1 MVVPIYN
8 DQEVIS
14 ELLRRL
20 SAVLEQI
27 VNDYEIILVD
37 DGSRDQSWEI
47 MQAERAN
54 YAHLRIAHLS
64 RNFGQQNAIA
74 AGLSLTTKELIV
86 LMDSDLQDRPED
98 IPVLIDALL
107 ANEQAT
113 MAIAQ
118 WEERKDSRMKI
129 AVSRLFQRVS
139 NSITDIHTMPRLG
152 NVIFKNG
159 FDGKHKIMAAVT
171 PLRMVCQNQFNFAFK
186 NAENTI
192 TIRHVQNAEKK
203 LEEARETL
211 KLSADYMQELNI
223 MAERFAGLQMSK
235 TMIDKVIDHLFP
247 IPNDTAINPMKR
259 KSLEDRRE
267 AFKKAYN
274 QDDNG
279 NFRGTAWGL
288 VNAYTDMMTHKEPA
302 GNRSDRYEGKFVTT
316 TFKVTMNPIINA
328 IEMVA

>member
-1 MVVPIYN
+1 MKYTNSLSVVVPIYN

-27 VNDYEIILVD
+27 VKDYEIILVD

-152 NVIFKNG
+152 IFRVMKKSVVDELRNFPERTATAVSLLYFIGSKYVAVPLKRDARFAGKSGYNLSKMLALTFARILSFSMFPIRIVTYMGALLCVGSMIAALALVIYKLVGNVVAG
-159 FDGKHKIMAAVT
+159 WTSM
-171 PLRMVCQNQFNFAFK
+171 MVLMLFLFGLNFAFLGVLG
-186 NAENTI
+186 EYI
-192 TIRHVQNAEKK
+192 GRIF
-203 LEEARETL
+203 LETKQR
-211 KLSADYMQELNI
+211 
-223 MAERFAGLQMSK
+223 
-235 TMIDKVIDHLFP
+235 
-247 IPNDTAINPMKR
+247 PN
-259 KSLEDRRE
+259 
-267 AFKKAYN
+267 Y
-274 QDDNG
+274 
-279 NFRGTAWGL
+279 
-288 VNAYTDMMTHKEPA
+288 
-302 GNRSDRYEGKFVTT
+302 
-316 TFKVTMNPIINA
+316 II
-328 IEMVA
+328 EQVL